1 MKRFLRKLIIAM
13 LFGVAVYGVFV
24 AWAGY
29 RDIGASLTEFR
40 WSSFGLALL
49 LASANYGLR
58 FLKWEYY
65 LARLEIRGVPKLD
78 SLLVFLSG
86 FVLTVTPGKVG
97 EVFKSAVLAETHG
110 VPAARTAPIVVAE
123 RLTDV
128 IGVIALIVV
137 GSLGFSGGLI
147 WALIG
152 SAAVATGMLFVIW
165 PAPGNA
171 LIRRLEA
178 SRGRLS
184 SLAPKLRQAFES
196 LRIVA
201 SPSALLWPSFLS
213 VVGWGGE
220 GFALYLLVRGFG
232 VDLPAPLAMFFYATA
247 TLAGAVIPVPGGLG
261 VAEAMIQE
269 QLVRL
274 ARVPHSAATSAM
286 ILIRFATLWWAVVV
300 GFVALAVLR
309 ARFPRLMREG
319 ADADLEVGSA
329 KKAPETQAD

>member
-1 MKRFLRKLIIAM
+1 MKGFLRKLVIAM
-13 LFGVAVYGVFV
+13 LLGVAVYGVFV

-29 RDIGASLTEFR
+29 RDIRASLESFR
-40 WSSFGLALL
+40 WSAFALALG

-65 LARLEIRGVPKLD
+65 LARLDIRGIPKLD

-110 VPAARTAPIVVAE
+110 VAAARTAPIVVAE

-137 GSLGFSGGLI
+137 GSLGFSGGLL
-147 WALIG
+147 WAGIG
-152 SAAVATGMLFVIW
+152 SAAVACGLLFVMW
-165 PAPGNA
+165 RAPGEA
-171 LIRRLEA
+171 LIAFLKRRP
-178 SRGRLS
+178 GRLAAA
-184 SLAPKLRQAFES
+184 APKLEQAFES

-201 SPSALLWPSFLS
+201 SPGALLWPSFLS
-213 VVGWGGE
+213 VLGWGGE
-220 GFALYLLVRGFG
+220 GLALYLLVRGFG
-232 VDLPAPLAMFFYATA
+232 VDVPAPLAMFFYATA

-300 GFVALAVLR
+300 GFVALALLR
-309 ARFPRLMREG
+309 QRFPKLMREG
-319 ADADLEVGSA
+319 SDAEVSS
-329 KKAPETQAD
+329 T

>member
-1 MKRFLRKLIIAM
+1 MKRFVRRLLLAM
-13 LFGVAVYGVFV
+13 LLGVAVYGVFV

-29 RDIGASLTEFR
+29 RDIRASLATFR
-40 WSSFGLALL
+40 PSAFAFAIGLATL
-49 LASANYGLR
+49 NYGLR

-65 LARLEIRGVPKLD
+65 LARLEIRGIPKLD
-78 SLLVFLSG
+78 SFLIFLSG

-128 IGVIALIVV
+128 IGVIALIVL
-137 GSLGFSGGLI
+137 GSLGFSGGLL
-147 WALIG
+147 WAG
-152 SAAVATGMLFVIW
+152 VGAVAVALGLVFVVW
-165 PAPGNA
+165 RAPGEA
-171 LIRRLEA
+171 LLAFMERRP
-178 SRGRLS
+178 GRLS
-184 SLAPKLRQAFES
+184 RAAPKLRESFDS

-201 SPSALLWPSFLS
+201 SPTALLWPSLLS

-220 GFALYLLVRGFG
+220 GFALYLLVSGFG
-232 VDLPAPLAMFFYATA
+232 VATSPALCMFFYATA

-274 ARVPHSAATSAM
+274 GNVPHGAATSAM

-300 GFVALAVLR
+300 GFAALALLR
-309 ARFPRLMREG
+309 LRFPALRRAG
-319 ADADLEVGSA
+319 GDTEVAPGS
-329 KKAPETQAD
+329 PTS

>member
-1 MKRFLRKLIIAM
+1 MKGFLRKLVIAM
-13 LFGVAVYGVFV
+13 LLGVAVYGVFV

-29 RDIGASLTEFR
+29 RDIRASLQSFR
-40 WSSFGLALL
+40 WSAFALALG

-65 LARLEIRGVPKLD
+65 LARLEIRGIPKLD

-110 VPAARTAPIVVAE
+110 VAAARTAPIVVAE

-137 GSLGFSGGLI
+137 GSLGFSGGLL
-147 WALIG
+147 WAGIG
-152 SAAVATGMLFVIW
+152 SAAVACGLVFVIW
-165 PAPGNA
+165 RAPGEA
-171 LIRRLEA
+171 LLAFLERRP
-178 SRGRLS
+178 GRLANA
-184 SLAPKLRQAFES
+184 APKLREAFDS

-201 SPSALLWPSFLS
+201 SPGALLWPSFLS
-213 VVGWGGE
+213 VLGWGGE
-220 GFALYLLVRGFG
+220 GVALYLLVRGFG
-232 VDLPAPLAMFFYATA
+232 VDVPAPLAMFFYATA

-309 ARFPRLMREG
+309 RRFPHLMRDG
-319 ADADLEVGSA
+319 ADAEV
-329 KKAPETQAD
+329 

>member
-1 MKRFLRKLIIAM
+1 MKGFLRKLVIAM
-13 LFGVAVYGVFV
+13 LLGVVVYGVFV

-29 RDIGASLTEFR
+29 RDIGATLESFR
-40 WSSFGLALL
+40 WSAFALALGLAT
-49 LASANYGLR
+49 ANYGLR

-65 LARLEIRGVPKLD
+65 LARLEIRGIPKLD

-97 EVFKSAVLAETHG
+97 EVFKSAVLSETHG
-110 VPAARTAPIVVAE
+110 VAPQRTAPIVVAE

-137 GSLGFSGGLI
+137 GSLGFSGGLVWAGI
-147 WALIG
+147 GAVAVALGLVFVLWRAPGEALI
-152 SAAVATGMLFVIW
+152 AFLERRPRFAT
-165 PAPGNA
+165 AT
-171 LIRRLEA
+171 
-178 SRGRLS
+178 
-184 SLAPKLRQAFES
+184 PKLREAFDS

-201 SPSALLWPSFLS
+201 SPGALLWPSFLS

-220 GFALYLLVRGFG
+220 GVALYLLVRGFG
-232 VDLPAPLAMFFYATA
+232 VELSAPLAMFFYATA

-274 ARVPHSAATSAM
+274 GRVPPSAATSAM

-300 GFVALAVLR
+300 GFVALGLLKR
-309 ARFPRLMREG
+309 RHPGLMREG
-319 ADADLEVGSA
+319 AEASVTRA
-329 KKAPETQAD
+329 